1 MPDCPHCQH
10 ALPSDPASGL
20 PPARCPHCGAASG
33 DPRPGGPSLASFLR
47 PGAPGATQAAPAA
60 RYNPILIDPAAAS
73 PGPQAQPKTANGA
86 CVPQTT
92 STLEPNRSQAPALP
106 PPGDAAAPARTD
118 GTHVLHDAGASS
130 AATVPGQAAHAAA
143 DARAA
148 ASTEADLDPYAEDR
162 TPSFIGVVPRPQA
175 RRVPG
180 WQWAVLALLV
190 AALGVQMLVADRAR
204 LAQDARWRPLL
215 ERTCAVLRCSLPAW
229 HQPQAYTML
238 AREVHPLPGAA
249 GVLQVHAT
257 FRNDAR
263 WPQQWPA
270 IAVSLSDADG
280 RTLGGRVLL
289 PKDYLEPDLRQTTL
303 APGQSAQMTVQVRE
317 PPGGAVA
324 FAFDF
329 R

>member
-1 MPDCPHCQH
+1 MQVHRLQRPCRVKPRTPLPMPGRPH
-10 ALPSDPASGL
+10 
-20 PPARCPHCGAASG
+20 
-33 DPRPGGPSLASFLR
+33 RPKPTS
-47 PGAPGATQAAPAA
+47 THT
-60 RYNPILIDPAAAS
+60 
-73 PGPQAQPKTANGA
+73 PKTAR
-86 CVPQTT
+86 P
-92 STLEPNRSQAPALP
+92 
-106 PPGDAAAPARTD
+106 
-118 GTHVLHDAGASS
+118 ASS
-130 AATVPGQAAHAAA
+130 ASCQ
-143 DARAA
+143 
-148 ASTEADLDPYAEDR
+148 DR
-162 TPSFIGVVPRPQA
+162 
-175 RRVPG
+175 RRRSGPG
-180 WQWAVLALLV
+180 WQWTVLALLV